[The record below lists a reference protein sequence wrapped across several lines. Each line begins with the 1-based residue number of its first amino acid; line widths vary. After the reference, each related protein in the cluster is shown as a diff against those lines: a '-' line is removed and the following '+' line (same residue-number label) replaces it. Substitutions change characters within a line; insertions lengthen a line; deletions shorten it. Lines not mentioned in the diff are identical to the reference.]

1 MRKKS
6 KSCYVPNPL
15 ISSLLLAMGPSGA
28 SLNALYSD
36 TSQHRKIA
44 EEFTGF
50 YGTDSYQSLS
60 AGMVDVEEFSLDYWA
75 RCLLSKYPELQ
86 SGIDTRAVAMET
98 WREAEDA
105 CRVTNQTLVSRRWK
119 SDPANS
125 WGREVLR
132 SAREFC
138 QSVLGDFS
146 WDSAYLHCDYGPG
159 ASIGVP
165 SVRRALRYKIGCKK
179 PTATGTCESLY
190 AAYLKHNERLARFVE
205 QNDVV
210 PEWVDGNR
218 VTTVPKSAKTDR
230 VIAIEPLM
238 NMFFQKGIGG
248 MMRQRLLRFG
258 CNLNDQSV
266 NRTLALEGSK
276 SGLVAT
282 LDLSSASDTVSRQLV
297 SELIP
302 TDWLLAMDTVRST
315 HSVLDGERY
324 FLQKYSSMGN
334 GFTFELESLIFLSV
348 AQAIRKLAYPAIKSR
363 QISVYGDDIIVP
375 VEMATTLSTTLSTL
389 GFRVNLKKS
398 YWHGSFRESC
408 GMHGFGGVDVTPV
421 YIKSKVDCP
430 ERSLW
435 LLNSVRRLAHRSL
448 GRGYGCDKRFQQSWE
463 LILSSL
469 PLRFRQLAIPEGF
482 GDGGVLRDFDEVC
495 PRPHR
500 PKGWVEGYYARSV
513 SREYPYD
520 HPSGEEVLLASLW
533 RLERSRSGGLVAG
546 KGWPS
551 EESNLRRHR
560 DRFHKILVPRWGALG
575 PWL

>member
-1 MRKKS
+1 
-6 KSCYVPNPL
+6 V
-15 ISSLLLAMGPSGA
+15 LLALGEEGA

-44 EEFTGF
+44 EEFTGW
-50 YGTDSYQSLS
+50 DPASCS
-60 AGMVDVEEFSLDYWA
+60 VPDLDGESRLGYWA
-75 RCLLSKYPELQ
+75 RSLLSKYPLLQ
-86 SGIDTRAVAMET
+86 SGINTRAVAMET
-98 WREAEDA
+98 WARAEDA
-105 CRVTNQTLVSRRWK
+105 CRATNHKLASRRWQ
-119 SDPANS
+119 SEPEYS
-125 WGREVLR
+125 WDREVLKVAGDYCR
-132 SAREFC
+132 
-138 QSVLGDFS
+138 SVLGDFS

-165 SVRRALRYKIGCKK
+165 SVRRALRYKIGAKK

-190 AAYLKHNERLARFVE
+190 AAYLRYNERLARFTE
-205 QNDVV
+205 QHDVR

-230 VIAIEPLM
+230 VIAIEPLL

-248 MMRQRLLRFG
+248 LMRLRLLRFG

-266 NRTLALEGSK
+266 NRALALEGSK
-276 SGLVAT
+276 NGLVAT
-282 LDLSSASDTVSRQLV
+282 LDLSSASDTVSRGLV
-297 SELIP
+297 QTLIP
-302 TDWLLAMDTVRST
+302 EDWLVAMNTVRSA

-334 GFTFELESLIFLSV
+334 GFTFELESLIFLSI
-348 AQAIRKLAYPAIKSR
+348 AQAIRKLAFPAIKSH

-375 VEMATTLSTTLSTL
+375 VEMATTLANSLAAC
-389 GFRVNLKKS
+389 GFTVNSKKS

-408 GMHGFGGVDVTPV
+408 GMHGFGGADVTPV

-448 GRGYGCDKRFQQSWE
+448 GTGYGCDSRFREAWE
-463 LILSSL
+463 LIFSSL
-469 PLRFRQLAIPEGF
+469 PLRFRQLSIPEGF
-482 GDGGVLRDFDEVC
+482 GDGGVLRDFDDVC

-500 PKGWVEGYYARSV
+500 PKGWVEGYYAKSV

-520 HPSGEEVLLASLW
+520 HPTGEEVLLASLW
-533 RLERSRSGGLVAG
+533 RLERQKSVGVVAG

-551 EESNLRRHR
+551 EELNLRRHR
-560 DRFHKILVPRWGALG
+560 DRFHKILVPQWGALG

>member
-1 MRKKS
+1 VRNKS
-6 KSCYVPNPL
+6 KRCYVPNPL
-15 ISSLLLAMGPSGA
+15 ISALLLAMGETGA

-36 TSQHRKIA
+36 TSKHRKIA
-44 EEFTGF
+44 EEFTGW
-50 YGTDSYQSLS
+50 YGAHQGIESSS
-60 AGMVDVEEFSLDYWA
+60 VDVRDFSLDYWA
-75 RCLLSKYPELQ
+75 RCLLSKYPNLQ

-98 WREAEDA
+98 WRGAEDA
-105 CRVTNQTLVSRRWK
+105 CRATNHKLVSRRWYENP
-119 SDPANS
+119 DFH
-125 WGREVLR
+125 WDREVLWE
-132 SAREFC
+132 ARRFC
-138 QSVLGDFS
+138 QSVLGDFT

-190 AAYLKHNERLARFVE
+190 TAYLQHNERLARFVE
-205 QNDVV
+205 QNNVV

-248 MMRQRLLRFG
+248 LMRLRLLRFG
-258 CNLNDQSV
+258 CNLNDQTV

-276 SGLVAT
+276 SGQVAT
-282 LDLSSASDTVSRQLV
+282 LDLSSASDTVSRELV
-297 SELIP
+297 NHLLP
-302 TDWLLAMDTVRST
+302 DDWLLAMDTVRST

-334 GFTFELESLIFLSV
+334 GFTFELESLIFLSI
-348 AQAIRKLAYPAIKSR
+348 AQAIRKLAFPAIKSR

-375 VEMATTLSTTLSTL
+375 VEMATTLANSLAAY
-389 GFRVNLKKS
+389 GFSVNSKKS

-421 YIKSKVDCP
+421 YIKSQVDCP

-448 GRGYGCDKRFQQSWE
+448 GTGYGCDKRFQQAWE
-463 LILSSL
+463 LIFSSL
-469 PLRFRQLAIPEGF
+469 PLRFRQLSIPEGF
-482 GDGGVLRDFDEVC
+482 GDGGVLRDFDDVS

-500 PKGWVEGYYARSV
+500 PKGWVEGYYAKSV

-520 HPSGEEVLLASLW
+520 HPCGEEVLLASLW
-533 RLERSRSGGLVAG
+533 RLERQRSHGVVAG

-551 EESNLRRHR
+551 EELNPRRHR

-575 PWL
+575 PWI

>member
-1 MRKKS
+1 
-6 KSCYVPNPL
+6 V
-15 ISSLLLAMGPSGA
+15 LLALGETGA

-36 TSQHRKIA
+36 SSKHQKIA

-50 YGTDSYQSLS
+50 YRPHLGVPADS
-60 AGMVDVEEFSLDYWA
+60 ADVEELSLDYWA
-75 RCLLSKYPELQ
+75 RCLLSKYPLLQ
-86 SGIDTRAVAMET
+86 SGIDTRAAAVET
-98 WREAEDA
+98 WHGAEDA
-105 CRVTNQTLVSRRWK
+105 CRATNQKLASSRWWRE
-119 SDPANS
+119 PEYS
-125 WGREVLR
+125 WDREVVK
-132 SAREFC
+132 SAGDFC

-146 WDSAYLHCDYGPG
+146 WDAAYLHCDYGPG

-190 AAYLKHNERLARFVE
+190 AAYLKHNARLAQFVE

-218 VTTVPKSAKTDR
+218 VTTVPKNAKTDR
-230 VIAIEPLM
+230 VIAIEPLL

-248 MMRQRLLRFG
+248 LMRQRLLRFG
-258 CNLNDQSV
+258 CNLNDQTV

-276 SGLVAT
+276 SGQVAT
-282 LDLSSASDTVSRQLV
+282 LDLSSASDTVSRELV
-297 SELIP
+297 QKLIP
-302 TDWLLAMDTVRST
+302 EDWLLAMNNVRSAF
-315 HSVLDGERY
+315 SVLDGERY

-348 AQAIRKLAYPAIKSR
+348 AQAVRKLAFPAIKSR

-375 VEMATTLSTTLSTL
+375 VEMATTLATTLTSL
-389 GFRVNLKKS
+389 GFQVNAKKS
-398 YWHGSFRESC
+398 YWHGGFRESC
-408 GMHGFGGVDVTPV
+408 GMHGFGGVDVTPI
-421 YIKSKVDCP
+421 YIKSQVDCP

-448 GRGYGCDKRFQQSWE
+448 GKGYGCDKRFQQSWE
-463 LILSSL
+463 LIFSSL
-469 PLRFRQLAIPEGF
+469 PLRFRQLSIPEGF
-482 GDGGVLRDFDEVC
+482 GDGGVLRDFDDVC
-495 PRPHR
+495 PRPNR
-500 PKGWVEGYYARSV
+500 PKGWVEGYYAKSV

-520 HPSGEEVLLASLW
+520 HPSGDEVLLASLW
-533 RLERSRSGGLVAG
+533 RLERLKADGVVAG

-551 EESNLRRHR
+551 EELNPRRHR